1 MRRMDV
7 GQLLWETNALYEKT
21 LLNLIQPLLAFLTF
35 SNIGSNVV
43 KCKKNYILKCKNFLL
58 RIA

>member
-1 MRRMDV
+1 MRRMDI

-35 SNIGSNVV
+35 SNIGSVVV
-43 KCKKNYILKCKNFLL
+43 KCKKKVTF
-58 RIA
+58 